1 MARRIPTV
9 TPAKLIN
16 STRTCNDQRPQQ
28 SLVEPNRTQ
37 WHGCKRTQAVHIWN
51 FTIDKDRREIAG
63 IGGTLCV
70 DGNEVGDDDDGDVDE
85 VTNQKEPADELC
97 AFLLGLLC
105 FLCC

>member
-1 MARRIPTV
+1 MFMLILAQEMPISIFILVSVQEVKHGYDRWLDASPLV

-63 IGGTLCV
+63 IGVALKQAV
-70 DGNEVGDDDDGDVDE
+70 IE
-85 VTNQKEPADELC
+85 
-97 AFLLGLLC
+97 
-105 FLCC
+105 